1 MSIVKLPS
9 YPLSFI
15 CFDKQQGQFLNDEAL
30 EAIPISEFF
39 NKNPRYIVLQ
49 SVGEDQDGS
58 LLYLYDIV
66 RIDSQD
72 RGQSLELKYYII
84 SEDGELF
91 LEPLLDNK
99 RRLKYYPSDA
109 RELLKKQGSMLLL
122 NHSF

>member
-1 MSIVKLPS
+1 
-9 YPLSFI
+9 
-15 CFDKQQGQFLNDEAL
+15 
-30 EAIPISEFF
+30 
-39 NKNPRYIVLQ
+39 VLQ

-66 RIDSQD
+66 HIDSQD
-72 RGQSLELKYYII
+72 RGQPLELKYYII

>member
-72 RGQSLELKYYII
+72 RGQPLELKYYII

>member
-1 MSIVKLPS
+1 MNIVKLPS

-15 CFDKQQGQFLNDEAL
+15 CFDKRQGQFLNDEAL

-72 RGQSLELKYYII
+72 RGQPLELKYYII

>member
-1 MSIVKLPS
+1 MNIVKLPS

-15 CFDKQQGQFLNDEAL
+15 CFDKQQGQFLNDEDL
-30 EAIPISEFF
+30 EEIPVSEFF

-49 SVGEDQDGS
+49 GVGQDQEGS

-66 RIDSQD
+66 CIDSED
-72 RGQSLELKYYII
+72 REQPTQLKYYII

-109 RELLKKQGSMLLL
+109 QSLLKKQGSMLL

>member
-1 MSIVKLPS
+1 MNIVKLPS

-15 CFDKQQGQFLNDEAL
+15 CFDKRQGQFLNDEAL

-49 SVGEDQDGS
+49 SVGEVQDGS

>member
-1 MSIVKLPS
+1 MNIVKLPS
-9 YPLSFI
+9 YPVSFI

>member
-1 MSIVKLPS
+1 MNIVKLPS

-58 LLYLYDIV
+58 LCICMILCVLIH
-66 RIDSQD
+66 
-72 RGQSLELKYYII
+72 KT
-84 SEDGELF
+84 
-91 LEPLLDNK
+91 
-99 RRLKYYPSDA
+99 
-109 RELLKKQGSMLLL
+109 LLL
-122 NHSF
+122 N

>member
-1 MSIVKLPS
+1 MNIVKLPS

-72 RGQSLELKYYII
+72 RGQPLELKYYII

>member
-1 MSIVKLPS
+1 MNIVKLPS

>member
-1 MSIVKLPS
+1 MNIVKLPS

-72 RGQSLELKYYII
+72 RGQPLELKYYII

-109 RELLKKQGSMLLL
+109 RELLKKHGSMLLL

>member
-1 MSIVKLPS
+1 MNIVKLPS
-9 YPLSFI
+9 YPVSFI

-72 RGQSLELKYYII
+72 RGQPLELKYYII

>member
-1 MSIVKLPS
+1 MNIVKLPS

-72 RGQSLELKYYII
+72 RGQPLELKYYII

-91 LEPLLDNK
+91 LEPLLDSK

>member
-1 MSIVKLPS
+1 MNIVKLPS

-15 CFDKQQGQFLNDEAL
+15 CFDKRQGQFLNDEAL